1 MKTVTCPDTPSLW
14 KWQNSVSFEIVFKSQ
29 DWLLYDSGLWILQK
43 ATEPG
48 AHRSAL
54 FGGKEWLL
62 VGWLPP
68 DPLLPLFKF
77 CIQMLNRPFVV
88 LMALPMNIF

>member
-1 MKTVTCPDTPSLW
+1 MT
-14 KWQNSVSFEIVFKSQ
+14 
-29 DWLLYDSGLWILQK
+29 DSGLWILQK

-77 CIQMLNRPFVV
+77 YIQMLNRPFVV

>member
-1 MKTVTCPDTPSLW
+1 MKTVTCPDIPSLW
-14 KWQNSVSFEIVFKSQ
+14 KWQNSVSFYIVNIDSSMT
-29 DWLLYDSGLWILQK
+29 DSGLWILQK

-77 CIQMLNRPFVV
+77 YIQMLNRPFVV

>member
-1 MKTVTCPDTPSLW
+1 MKTVTCPD
-14 KWQNSVSFEIVFKSQ
+14 IVCESDKILFPFKLFSKVNI
-29 DWLLYDSGLWILQK
+29 DSSMTDSGLWILQK

-77 CIQMLNRPFVV
+77 YIQMLNRPFVV